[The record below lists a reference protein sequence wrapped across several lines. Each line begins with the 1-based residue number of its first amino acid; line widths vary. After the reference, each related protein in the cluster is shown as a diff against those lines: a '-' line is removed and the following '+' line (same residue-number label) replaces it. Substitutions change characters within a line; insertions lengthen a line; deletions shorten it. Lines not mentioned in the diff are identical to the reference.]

1 MFKISKGLLVMLGLV
16 GFQISGLLSQELI
29 LELKGGMEE
38 RYALS
43 EVLSIKFESERMVLN
58 GKDGG
63 KDSWVIEEIERYYF
77 EGTSYVAERVE
88 RMEVR
93 LSPNPTSQGVRIEV
107 EGGGIGALSIGIW
120 DGNGRQ
126 IEEVYKGNH
135 SGYTEAYWRG
145 KEGGQ
150 LGSGVYYCRIRLG
163 GSEVSKS
170 IIVQ

>member
-1 MFKISKGLLVMLGLV
+1 MFKISKWLVVVLGLV
-16 GFQISGLLSQELI
+16 GFQISGLLSQEFI

-43 EVLSIKFESERMVLN
+43 EVVSIKFGLESMEIN
-58 GKDGG
+58 GKSGG
-63 KDSWVIEEIERYYF
+63 KDSWLIEEIERYYF
-77 EGTSYVAERVE
+77 EGTTAVVDRALEW
-88 RMEVR
+88 EVKV
-93 LSPNPTSQGVRIEV
+93 SPNPTSQGVRIEV
-107 EGGGIGALSIGIW
+107 EGGVVGALSIGIW
-120 DGNGRQ
+120 DGSGRK

-135 SGYTEAYWRG
+135 SGYTQVYWRG

-163 GSEVSKS
+163 DLEVSKS